1 MASRR
6 KFRGTFYRLAI
17 SILEDLAVDDSL
29 LLEILH
35 EGASQNELFCI
46 AILYDTFFDLE
57 TATIEEICKMFGFL
71 DLGME
76 QGFWLSF
83 FQAADL
89 MEKLEHFKIR
99 SDWVTDKS
107 QDQLLRQAKS
117 KFTKL
122 PMIVSPVTLWE
133 IETKRLGRWGSGS

>member
-99 SDWVTDKS
+99 SDWVTDKF

-117 KFTKL
+117 GFTKL
-122 PMIVSPVTLWE
+122 PMIVSPVTLWD

>member
-6 KFRGTFYRLAI
+6 KFRSTFYRLAV
-17 SILEDLAVDDSL
+17 SILEDLRLDDSL
-29 LLEILH
+29 LVEILN
-35 EGASQNELFCI
+35 EGADRGELFCI
-46 AILYDTFFDLE
+46 AMLYDTFFNIE
-57 TATIEEICKMFGFL
+57 TATIEETCKMFGFL

-83 FQAADL
+83 YQAADL